1 MKSATICPFT
11 AVHGRYCTLNSLSL
25 IVLKAILSVAS
36 GLLIALFKGWSVRT
50 TIVWAW
56 KYGLSFRAAIIS
68 AKANFSILGYIS
80 SASRKAL
87 LMK

>member
-11 AVHGRYCTLNSLSL
+11 AVHGRYCTLNSFSL
-25 IVLKAILSVAS
+25 IALKAILSVAS

>member
-11 AVHGRYCTLNSLSL
+11 AVQGRYCTLNSLSS
-25 IVLKAILSVAS
+25 IALKAILSVAS

>member
-11 AVHGRYCTLNSLSL
+11 AVHGRYCTLNSLSS
-25 IVLKAILSVAS
+25 IALKAILPVAS

-68 AKANFSILGYIS
+68 AKANFSILEYIS
-80 SASRKAL
+80 SAPRKAL

>member
-11 AVHGRYCTLNSLSL
+11 TVRGLYYTSNSFSS
-25 IVLKAILSVAS
+25 IAYKAILPAAYR
-36 GLLIALFKGWSVRT
+36 LLIALFKGWSVRT

-56 KYGLSFRAAIIS
+56 KYGLSFRAAVIS
-68 AKANFSILGYIS
+68 AKANFSIRGYLS
-80 SASRKAL
+80 STPRNAL

>member
-11 AVHGRYCTLNSLSL
+11 AVRGRYCTLNSLSS
-25 IVLKAILSVAS
+25 IAHKAILLATSR
-36 GLLIALFKGWSVRT
+36 LFIALFKGWSIRT

-56 KYGLSFRAAIIS
+56 KYGLSFHAAIIS